1 MHNEHKE
8 LILTCI
14 VEGHRPREAP
24 WLVMRSKSEPL
35 WTDLGLKSAVSVCE
49 IISTKKKKKR
59 KKEEEGGEE
68 EEEEEEEKRKQ
79 GMDGRTFS

>member
-14 VEGHRPREAP
+14 VEGHRPQEAP

-35 WTDLGLKSAVSVCE
+35 WTDLGLMSGTGVCNL
-49 IISTKKKKKR
+49 ITTKKK
-59 KKEEEGGEE
+59 
-68 EEEEEEEKRKQ
+68 EEKHSQ
-79 GMDGRTFS
+79 GMFHLTFPQNP